1 MFESPTD
8 EMRLRQAFDK
18 YFDAITRYCFRRL
31 PQSNAND
38 AAASVFVV
46 VWRKIDEMPEGDETL
61 PWLYGVA
68 RNEVRTFRRS
78 LRRLTALRVKLS
90 GQPSYPVAGPEAV
103 VIRNDDQAQLI
114 RALNTLGSADQE
126 ILRLRAYENLQINQ
140 IAIVLGCTPEAAKKR
155 CSRATKRLRDAV
167 DRSGRRGTPTG
178 SRAIPE
184 GGDG

>member
-1 MFESPTD
+1 VFGSSTNK
-8 EMRLRQAFDK
+8 MRFREAFDD

-78 LRRLTALRVKLS
+78 LRRSTALRVKLS
-90 GQPSYPVAGPEAV
+90 GQPTYPPAGPEAV
-103 VIRNDDQAQLI
+103 VIRNDEQAQLV
-114 RALNTLGSADQE
+114 RALNTLGSSDQE

-140 IAIVLGCTPEAAKKR
+140 IATVLGCTPEAAKKR

-167 DRSGRRGTPTG
+167 DRSGRRRAPTR

>member
-1 MFESPTD
+1 MFESSTNK
-8 EMRLRQAFDK
+8 MRFREAFDN

-78 LRRLTALRVKLS
+78 LRRSTALRVKLS
-90 GQPSYPVAGPEAV
+90 GQPNYPVAGPEAV
-103 VIRNDDQAQLI
+103 VIRNDDQAQMFI
-114 RALNTLGSADQE
+114 RRRFQK
-126 ILRLRAYENLQINQ
+126 
-140 IAIVLGCTPEAAKKR
+140 PEP
-155 CSRATKRLRDAV
+155 
-167 DRSGRRGTPTG
+167 PT
-178 SRAIPE
+178 
-184 GGDG
+184 

>member
-1 MFESPTD
+1 MFESSTN
-8 EMRLRQAFDK
+8 EARFREAFDA

-31 PQSNAND
+31 HPDKADD
-38 AAASVFVV
+38 AASSVFVV
-46 VWRKIDEMPEGDETL
+46 AWRKIDQMPDGDQTL

-68 RNEVRTFRRS
+68 RNEVRTLRRS
-78 LRRLTALRVKLS
+78 IRRSTALRAKLN
-90 GQPSYPVAGPEAV
+90 GQPRYPDPGPEAM
-103 VIRNDDQAQLI
+103 VIGSAEQAQLVQ
-114 RALNTLGSADQE
+114 AFKTLGAGDQE
-126 ILRLRAYENLQINQ
+126 IIRLRAYESLQVNQ

-167 DRSGRRGTPTG
+167 DRSGRRGAPTG